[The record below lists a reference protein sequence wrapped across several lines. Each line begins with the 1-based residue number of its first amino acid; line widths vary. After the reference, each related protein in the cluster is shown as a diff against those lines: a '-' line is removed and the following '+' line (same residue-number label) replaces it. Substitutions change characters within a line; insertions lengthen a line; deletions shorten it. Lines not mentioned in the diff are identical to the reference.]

1 LERVLLAQSS
11 HHRSSLRT
19 RKDNSRIDQPYDT
32 IGIGYT
38 AVRREDPRIAARIRT
53 ALGDARTVLNVGA
66 GAGAYEPPD
75 LEVVA
80 VEPSRVM
87 RDQRPPSAPP
97 AIDASAEALPFDD
110 DSFDAA
116 MAVLSDHHW
125 TDHERGVDELRRV
138 ARTRVVLL
146 TWDTRTALQSWVVRD
161 YFPGFV
167 RFTPPDYALEQ
178 TLARLGGGRIE
189 VVPVPHD
196 CRDGFFH
203 AYWRRPEAYLDLR
216 VRAGISVF
224 ARLTPEEVEEGLR
237 RLRADLE
244 SGEWRRRNA
253 SLLELEELDLGYRL
267 LVAG

>member
-1 LERVLLAQSS
+1 
-11 HHRSSLRT
+11 
-19 RKDNSRIDQPYDT
+19 
-32 IGIGYT
+32 
-38 AVRREDPRIAARIRT
+38 VRREDPRIGARIRA

-66 GAGAYEPPD
+66 GAGAYEPRD
-75 LEVVA
+75 LEVTA

-87 RDQRPPSAPP
+87 RDQRPPDAVP
-97 AIDASAEALPFDD
+97 AIDAQAEALPFRD

-125 TDHERGVDELRRV
+125 SDHARGLAELRRV
-138 ARTRVVLL
+138 TRTRIVLF
-146 TWDTRTALQSWVVRD
+146 TWDPRTAIDSWVVRD

-167 RFTPPDYALEQ
+167 RFCPRLVALEQ
-178 TLARLGGGRIE
+178 TLERLGGGRIE
-189 VVPVPHD
+189 VVPIPHD

-203 AYWRRPEAYLDLR
+203 AYWRRPEAYLEPQ

-224 ARLTPEEVEEGLR
+224 SRLTPNEIEEGVA

-253 SLLELEELDLGYRL
+253 ALLELEELDLGYRL

>member
-1 LERVLLAQSS
+1 
-11 HHRSSLRT
+11 
-19 RKDNSRIDQPYDT
+19 
-32 IGIGYT
+32 
-38 AVRREDPRIAARIRT
+38 
-53 ALGDARTVLNVGA
+53 VLNVGA

-80 VEPSRVM
+80 VEPSHVM
-87 RDQRPPSAPP
+87 RDQRPPGAAPV
-97 AIDASAEALPFDD
+97 IDATAEALPFPD

-125 TDHERGVDELRRV
+125 SDHRRGLDELRRV
-138 ARTRVVLL
+138 ARGRVVLL
-146 TWDTRTALQSWVVRD
+146 GFDNRAAVRSWIVRD
-161 YFPGFV
+161 YFTGFM
-167 RFTPPDYALEQ
+167 RFSPPDYALEE
-178 TLARLGGGRIE
+178 TLERLGGGRIE

-203 AYWRRPEAYLDLR
+203 AYWRRPEAYLDPR